1 KAYKKEKELFIKQ
14 GGFFS
19 KGFLKENKLECECVI
34 NLIHGRDGED
44 GKIAA
49 LFEFYSIKFIGP
61 RLEASVLSFNKELT
75 KLYAKS
81 VGVKTLDYTM
91 VRKGQNSKEKL
102 SFPCIIKPARLGSSI
117 GISIVKD
124 EKDLEYAKDV
134 GF

>member
-1 KAYKKEKELFIKQ
+1 M
-14 GGFFS
+14 
-19 KGFLKENKLECECVI
+19 I
-34 NLIHGRDGED
+34 NLIHGGDGED

-91 VRKGQNSKEKL
+91 LRKIKTLKKSLVFLAL
-102 SFPCIIKPARLGSSI
+102 SNLQ
-117 GISIVKD
+117 
-124 EKDLEYAKDV
+124 DLEVA
-134 GF
+134 